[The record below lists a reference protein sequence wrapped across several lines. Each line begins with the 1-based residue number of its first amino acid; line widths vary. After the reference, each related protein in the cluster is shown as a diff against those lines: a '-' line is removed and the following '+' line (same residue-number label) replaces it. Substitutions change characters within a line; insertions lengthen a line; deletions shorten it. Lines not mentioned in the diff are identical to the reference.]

1 MNTSKIG
8 FNAALLAIIFLF
20 YFSANAKAGA
30 KDFSSV
36 VVLSEPGF
44 PSADAAAPA
53 PLESTLEGAHFA
65 SAEQLSAT
73 LKDLTV
79 RTLVLPYGSAFPEQA
94 WPAIFDFLQNGGN
107 LVVLGGRPFTRSAYH
122 DGSGW
127 HLREYSVRFIRPLMM
142 DQYQTTPG
150 SDGMKFESNPDI
162 PAKLAQFPW
171 KHAFSPTI
179 RLSAVDLY
187 HRGGT
192 AGSLD
197 ARLDAL
203 AWGIKDG
210 RKLSAPAIEVDHI
223 RNGFDGGRW
232 VFVNSEIDSDFYS
245 NADAIRALVSR
256 AAMGSE
262 EFTVRPVLPLY
273 LPGEPVQLDISSYQ
287 GVRPDGPLTVKVSV
301 HPDGQASGTATT
313 ISLPITQPAELP
325 APSGKGLYIIDAQ
338 LMEGGMVRAIYH
350 SGFWIRDEDYL
361 RSGPRLTVNH
371 DYFEVD
377 GHPIAIVG
385 TTYMSSETQRLY
397 FEHPNVYVWN
407 QDLGQIH
414 DAGLNMIRSGWWTGW
429 DKFFDENGVPYERT
443 LRTMEAFLMTA
454 RKNGLP
460 VQFNFFA
467 FLPDVLGG
475 TNPYLDHEA
484 VRRQETLISSVVGR
498 FHDVPWLAWDL
509 INEPSISQYL
519 WKTRPNGDPI
529 ELQAWNDWLNKRYP
543 NKAALAAAWNVPAA
557 EVSGTVALPEEI
569 EFGQR
574 GMYVGRNSLKIYD
587 YSEFVQH
594 EFDGWVKAMVGAAR
608 GTGSQQLITIGQD
621 EGGIQDR
628 LSPAYWGKLLNF
640 TTNHSWWLNDVV
652 LWDSLM
658 AKQPGEAMLIQETG
672 LQRELNMDETAR
684 RTPEN
689 EAALL
694 ERKIATS
701 FVQGAGAIEWL
712 WNSNSD
718 MTESNETP
726 IGAVR
731 PDETEKPE
739 ATLLRGYAAFAKA
752 LGPHLQNPELPSI
765 AIVTSQAV
773 QYSAMM
779 DVQLT
784 AQQNAIRSL
793 AYYDHLQPYAIAE
806 NQIDKLGSPKLV
818 ILPSPQALLD
828 KTWNAL
834 LSYVNSGG
842 NLLITGP
849 VERDEHWQLVSR
861 AADLHV
867 NAEVEPLAYH
877 NATILAGTHKID
889 MTFNQEAQNILESL
903 HFNDGSTLKEIPYGK
918 GRVFWAACPVEFAM
932 SNESAAELYSYVA
945 DKVRIAPMYDVQ
957 GPLSPGVMVFPIVL
971 QDSVMY
977 IFSSDSAD
985 DAKIDLRDK
994 LTGAR
999 LMFNLASQHAAIAV
1013 IGKQQKSVVA
1023 KYGF

>member
-1 MNTSKIG
+1 
-8 FNAALLAIIFLF
+8 
-20 YFSANAKAGA
+20 
-30 KDFSSV
+30 
-36 VVLSEPGF
+36 
-44 PSADAAAPA
+44 
-53 PLESTLEGAHFA
+53 
-65 SAEQLSAT
+65 
-73 LKDLTV
+73 
-79 RTLVLPYGSAFPEQA
+79 
-94 WPAIFDFLQNGGN
+94 
-107 LVVLGGRPFTRSAYH
+107 
-122 DGSGW
+122 
-127 HLREYSVRFIRPLMM
+127 
-142 DQYQTTPG
+142 
-150 SDGMKFESNPDI
+150 
-162 PAKLAQFPW
+162 
-171 KHAFSPTI
+171 
-179 RLSAVDLY
+179 
-187 HRGGT
+187 
-192 AGSLD
+192 
-197 ARLDAL
+197 
-203 AWGIKDG
+203 
-210 RKLSAPAIEVDHI
+210 VDHI

-232 VFVNSEIDSDFYS
+232 VFVNSELGPDFYS
-245 NADAIRALVSR
+245 DSDRIRSLVAR
-256 AAMGSE
+256 AAMGGE

-273 LPGEPVQLDISSYQ
+273 LPGEPVQLDVSSYQ
-287 GVRPDGPLTVKVSV
+287 GVPASAPLSVKVSI
-301 HPDGQASGTATT
+301 HPDGRSAGTTTT
-313 ISLPITQPAELP
+313 INLPVMQPAELP
-325 APSGKGLYIIDAQ
+325 APSGKGLYTIDAQ
-338 LMEGGMVRAIYH
+338 LMEGSTVRAIYH

-371 DYFEVD
+371 DYFEFD
-377 GHPIAIVG
+377 GRPLAVIG

-414 DAGLNMIRSGWWTGW
+414 DAGLNMIRTGWWTGW
-429 DKFFDENGVPYERT
+429 DKFFDENGQPYERT

-475 TNPYLDHEA
+475 KNPYLDPEA
-484 VRRQETLISSVVGR
+484 VRRQQTLISSVVGR

-529 ELQAWNDWLNKRYP
+529 ELQAWNEWLNKRYTD
-543 NKAALAAAWNVPAA
+543 KAALAAAWNVPAA
-557 EVSGTVALPEEI
+557 EVTGMVSLPEEI

-574 GMYVGRNSLKIYD
+574 GMYAGHNSLKIYD
-587 YSEFVQH
+587 YSAFVQD
-594 EFDGWVKAMVGAAR
+594 EFDGWVRAMVSAAR
-608 GTGSQQLITIGQD
+608 GTGSQQLITLGQD

-628 LSPAYWGKLLNF
+628 LSPAYWGKLVNF

-731 PDETEKPE
+731 PDATEKPE
-739 ATLLRGYAAFAKA
+739 ATLLRDYAAFAKA
-752 LGPHLQNPELPSI
+752 LSPHLQNPELPSI

-773 QYSAMM
+773 QYSSMS

-793 AYYDHLQPYAIAE
+793 AYYDHLTPYAIAE
-806 NQIDKLGSPKLV
+806 NKIDQLGSPRLV
-818 ILPSPQALLD
+818 ILPSPQALLS
-828 KTWNAL
+828 KTWSAL
-834 LSYVNSGG
+834 LNYVNAGG

-849 VERDEHWQLVSR
+849 VERDEHWQLVNR

-867 NAEVEPLAYH
+867 KAEVEPLAYH
-877 NATILAGTHKID
+877 NATIMAGTHKID
-889 MTFNQEAQNILESL
+889 MAFNQEAQNILEAL
-903 HFNDGSTLKEIPYGK
+903 RFDDGSTLKEIPYGK
-918 GRVFWAACPVEFAM
+918 GRVFWAAYPVEFAM
-932 SNESAAELYSYVA
+932 GNSAAADLYSYVA
-945 DKVRIAPMYDVQ
+945 GRVGIIPMYDVQ

-977 IFSSDSAD
+977 IFASDSAD
-985 DAKIDLRDK
+985 NAKIDLRDK
-994 LTGAR
+994 LTGTR
-999 LMFNLASQHAAIAV
+999 LTFNLASQHAAIAV

>member
-1 MNTSKIG
+1 MTKSKIG
-8 FNAALLAIIFLF
+8 FPAALLALIFLLSF
-20 YFSANAKAGA
+20 TIISQAQTKN
-30 KDFSSV
+30 FSSV
-36 VVLSEPGF
+36 AVFSEPGF
-44 PSADAAAPA
+44 PSADTAAPA
-53 PLESTLEGAHFA
+53 SLESMLPGAHFA
-65 SAEQLSAT
+65 SAEQLSAA
-73 LKDLTV
+73 LKDTAV
-79 RTLVLPYGSAFPEQA
+79 HTLVLPYGSAFPEQA
-94 WPAIFDFLQNGGN
+94 WPAIFEFLQHGGN

-122 DGSGW
+122 DSNGW

-150 SDGMKFESNPDI
+150 SEGMEFAGNPDV
-162 PAKLAQFPW
+162 PLKLAKFSW
-171 KHAFSPTI
+171 KQAYSPTI

-203 AWGIKDG
+203 AWGIKDE
-210 RKLSAPAIEVDHI
+210 RKLSAPAIQIDHI

-232 VFVNSEIDSDFYS
+232 IFVNAELSPNFYS
-245 NADAIRALVSR
+245 NPDTIRSLVAR
-256 AAMGSE
+256 AGMGSE

-273 LPGEPVQLDISSYQ
+273 LPGEPVQLEVSSYE
-287 GVRPDGPLTVKVSV
+287 GISPTSPLSVKVTI
-301 HPDGQASGTATT
+301 HQDGQRAGTPIT
-313 ISLPITQPAELP
+313 IRLPLTQPAELP

-338 LMEGGMVRAIYH
+338 LMEGNMVRAIYH

-371 DYFEVD
+371 DYFEID
-377 GHPIAIVG
+377 GHPLAVIG
-385 TTYMSSETQRLY
+385 TTYMSRETQRLY

-414 DAGLNMIRSGWWTGW
+414 DAGLNMIRTGWWTGW
-429 DKFFDENGVPYERT
+429 DKFFDENGRPYERT

-475 TNPYLDHEA
+475 KNPYLDPEA
-484 VRRQETLISSVVGR
+484 VRRQQTLISSVVGR

-543 NKAALAAAWNVPAA
+543 DKAALAAAWNVPAA

-574 GMYVGRNSLKIYD
+574 GMYAGRNSLKIYD
-587 YSEFVQH
+587 YNAFVQH
-594 EFDGWVKAMVGAAR
+594 EFDGWVQAMVSAAR
-608 GTGSQQLITIGQD
+608 GTGSQQLITLGQD

-628 LSPAYWGKLLNF
+628 LSPAYWGKLVNF

-739 ATLLRGYAAFAKA
+739 ATLLRGYAAFAKE

-765 AIVTSQAV
+765 AIVTSQAA
-773 QYSAMM
+773 QYSPLS
-779 DVQLT
+779 DVQLA

-793 AYYDHLQPYAIAE
+793 AYYDHLTPYAIAE
-806 NQIDKLGSPKLV
+806 NRIAELGSPRLV
-818 ILPSPQALLD
+818 ILPSPQALLG
-828 KTWNAL
+828 KTWSAL
-834 LSYVNSGG
+834 LNYVNGGG

-849 VERDEHWQLVSR
+849 VERDEHWQLVNR

-867 NAEVEPLAYH
+867 SAAVEPLAYH
-877 NATILAGTHKID
+877 NATIMAGNHKID
-889 MTFNQEAQNILESL
+889 MTFNLEAQNVLESL

-918 GRVFWAACPVEFAM
+918 GRVFWAAYPVEFAM
-932 SNESAAELYSYVA
+932 GNRAAADLYSYVA
-945 DKVRIAPMYDVQ
+945 ERMGITPMYDVQ
-957 GPLSPGVMVFPIVL
+957 GTLSPGVMVFPISL
-971 QDSVMY
+971 QDSVLY
-977 IFSSDSAD
+977 IITSDSAD

-999 LMFNLASQHAAIAV
+999 LTFNLASQHAAIAV
-1013 IGKQQKSVVA
+1013 IGKQTKDVVA